1 MLISYITITLNNIP
15 IIKQELYDIN
25 IVSTFDSNN
34 FHKKKIQL
42 FDHFLG
48 SKQVSYFKIQTDTQF
63 LFLPDLS
70 INRLIFQ

>member
-15 IIKQELYDIN
+15 IIKKELYDIN

-34 FHKKKIQL
+34 FHNKKIQL

-48 SKQVSYFKIQTDTQF
+48 SKQVS
-63 LFLPDLS
+63 
-70 INRLIFQ
+70 